1 MSQHPQ
7 PLFET
12 FDRFHE
18 LNFLHLNGEL
28 PAVRNF
34 LQGCTDELQAVEG
47 YRAVRGFLKSY
58 AGNEAG
64 GVPR

>member
-28 PAVRNF
+28 PAVRDF
-34 LQGCTDELQAVEG
+34 LHGCADELQAVEG
-47 YRAVRGFLKSY
+47 YRAVRGF
-58 AGNEAG
+58 
-64 GVPR
+64 